1 MKKHTSDFTRRL
13 RGIISKEHWGVT
25 SNWQV
30 AIIFGVFSITGLLSV
45 KFADPVTQFIG
56 LDIATT
62 SPWIFWPIR
71 VFIIFAIYQVLLVTV
86 GTLFGQH
93 KFFWNF
99 EKQMLRR
106 LGLGRRGL

>member
-1 MKKHTSDFTRRL
+1 MKKHKSDFTRRL

-30 AIIFGVFSITGLLSV
+30 AVIFVVFSITGLLSV
-45 KFADPVTQFIG
+45 EFADPLTQFIG
-56 LDIATT
+56 LHRATT

-71 VFIIFAIYQVLLVTV
+71 LLIIFPIYQVLLIAV
-86 GTLFGQH
+86 GTLFGQRQL
-93 KFFWNF
+93 FWNF

-106 LGLGRRGL
+106 LGLGRRGP